1 MSQSAVGME
10 QRVQQLMKKQQLQH
24 YVAMD
29 RMFGVLMIFQWL
41 AAIAAAYW
49 ISPLAW
55 EGMTSRIHPHV
66 WLAIGLGGAIA
77 SLPLIFDFAWPG
89 QRVARYV
96 NSAAQVLFSGLLI
109 HITGGR
115 IETHFHVFGSLAF
128 LACYRDW
135 KVLIPATAIVAVD
148 HFVRGL
154 WWPESVFGI
163 ATASHWRWLE
173 HAGWVV
179 FEDIF
184 LVLAC
189 LKAMSEMRVVATRT
203 VALEETEYWKKSVL
217 NAALDAIVTIDEAGR
232 VTEWNGEAV
241 QIFGWSTT
249 EALGTQLHE
258 LIIPDRLHS
267 DYLSM
272 LEKFRETGSMPTLDR
287 RLEIT
292 ALRRDRSEFP
302 AEFAV
307 TPIHAQDQVTFCSFI
322 RDISERKEHEQ
333 ELLRSKDAAE
343 AASRA
348 KSSFLANMSHEIRT
362 PLNGIL
368 GFAELLRRGADGG
381 NEAARQ
387 EFIDTIDKCGRHLLT
402 VINDVLDLSKIE
414 AGQFE
419 ISRTTCSPHDI
430 LADVVSILRV
440 KAKEKGLTL
449 NYRWEGDVP
458 ESIETDADRLRQV
471 LMNVVGNAIKFTDDG
486 SVTIV
491 ANLEADSIGTTRLA
505 INVKDTGIGIAPDK
519 ITAIFAPFVQGDS
532 SVTRRY
538 GGTGLGLSIC
548 KSLCELLGG
557 TISVQSQLGL
567 GSVFTFTVDAG
578 HMKFSPSPTIVQ
590 GDVIN
595 LRAKAGDAGSGN
607 LDGRDILLVEDGEVN
622 RQFLRLLLEQTGAT
636 VATAED
642 GQQGLQQARQ
652 RAFDAI
658 ILDMQMPIM
667 DGYKAATEMRASGI
681 TCPIIALTAH
691 AMSGD
696 ADKCLRAGCS
706 HYLSKP
712 VKSAHLIDTLLDVLG
727 DSSERWNSAPSLD
740 SSATDDSDLDRV
752 MDSIGSPEHAIY

>member
-1 MSQSAVGME
+1 MNPSTVGME
-10 QRVQQLMKKQQLQH
+10 QRVQQLLKEQQQQH

-55 EGMTSRIHPHV
+55 EGMSSRVHPHV

-89 QRVARYV
+89 QRIARYV
-96 NSAAQVLFSGLLI
+96 NSAAQVLFSALLI
-109 HITGGR
+109 HVTGGR

-148 HFVRGL
+148 HFVRGM
-154 WWPESVFGI
+154 WWPESVFGL

-173 HAGWVV
+173 HAGWVI

-217 NAALDAIVTIDEAGR
+217 NAALDAIVTIDATGR
-232 VTEWNGEAV
+232 ITEWNGEAEQV
-241 QIFGWSTT
+241 FCWRTD
-249 EALGTQLHE
+249 EALGKQMHE
-258 LIIPDRLHS
+258 LIIPTRFHAT
-267 DYLSM
+267 YLEM
-272 LEKFRETGSMPTLDR
+272 LSKFRETGVSPVLDR
-287 RLEIT
+287 RLEMT
-292 ALRRDRSEFP
+292 ALRRNGSEFSIEV
-302 AEFAV
+302 AI

-322 RDISERKEHEQ
+322 RDISDRKTYER
-333 ELLRSKDAAE
+333 ELLQAKDAAE

-381 NEAARQ
+381 NDTVRQ

-419 ISRTTCSPHDI
+419 VHRAACSPHDI
-430 LADVVSILRV
+430 LADVASILRV

-471 LMNVVGNAIKFTDDG
+471 LMNVVGNAIKFTEDG
-486 SVTIV
+486 SVTIT
-491 ANLEADSIGTTRLA
+491 AKLEVDTTGSTKLA
-505 INVKDTGIGIAPDK
+505 IHVKDTGIGIAPDK
-519 ITAIFAPFVQGDS
+519 VSAIFAPFVQADS

-557 TISVQSQLGL
+557 SISVQSQLGL
-567 GSVFTFTVDAG
+567 GSVFTFSVDAG
-578 HMKFSPSPTIVQ
+578 QTRLSPSPSFTQ
-590 GDVIN
+590 GDLIKSRGKN
-595 LRAKAGDAGSGN
+595 ADARGDR
-607 LDGRDILLVEDGEVN
+607 LDGVEILLVEDGEVN
-622 RQFLRLLLEQTGAT
+622 RQFIRLLLEEAGAT
-636 VATAED
+636 VTITED

-652 RAFDAI
+652 RTFDAI

-667 DGYKAATEMRASGI
+667 DGYRAAGEMRDSGVA
-681 TCPIIALTAH
+681 CPIIALTAH

-696 ADKCLRAGCS
+696 AEKCLNAGCS

-712 VKSAHLIDTLLDVLG
+712 VKSAHLIKTLIEVLHSKA
-727 DSSERWNSAPSLD
+727 DASEEDALPGSVASE
-740 SSATDDSDLDRV
+740 DRGV
-752 MDSIGSPEHAIY
+752 YQLA

>member
-1 MSQSAVGME
+1 MNPSTVGME
-10 QRVQQLMKKQQLQH
+10 QRVQQLLKEQQQQH

-55 EGMTSRIHPHV
+55 EGMSSRVHPHV

-89 QRVARYV
+89 QRIARYV
-96 NSAAQVLFSGLLI
+96 NSAAQVLFSALLI
-109 HITGGR
+109 HVTGGR

-148 HFVRGL
+148 HFVRGM
-154 WWPESVFGI
+154 WWPESVFGL

-173 HAGWVV
+173 HAGWVI

-217 NAALDAIVTIDEAGR
+217 NAALDAIVTIDATGR
-232 VTEWNGEAV
+232 ITEWNGEAEQV
-241 QIFGWSTT
+241 FCWRTD
-249 EALGTQLHE
+249 EALGKQMHE
-258 LIIPDRLHS
+258 LIIPTRFHAT
-267 DYLSM
+267 YLEM
-272 LEKFRETGSMPTLDR
+272 LSKFRETGVSPVLDR
-287 RLEIT
+287 RLEMT
-292 ALRRDRSEFP
+292 ALRRNGSEFSIEV
-302 AEFAV
+302 AI

-322 RDISERKEHEQ
+322 RDISDRKTYER
-333 ELLRSKDAAE
+333 ELLQAKDAAE

-381 NEAARQ
+381 NDTVRQ

-419 ISRTTCSPHDI
+419 VHRAACSPHDI
-430 LADVVSILRV
+430 LADVASILRV

-471 LMNVVGNAIKFTDDG
+471 LMNVVGNAIKFTEDG
-486 SVTIV
+486 SVTIT
-491 ANLEADSIGTTRLA
+491 AKLEVDTTGSTKLA
-505 INVKDTGIGIAPDK
+505 IHVKDTGIGIAPDK
-519 ITAIFAPFVQGDS
+519 VSAIFAPFVQADS

-557 TISVQSQLGL
+557 SISVQSQLGL
-567 GSVFTFTVDAG
+567 GSVFTFSVDAG
-578 HMKFSPSPTIVQ
+578 QTRLSPSPSFTQ
-590 GDVIN
+590 GD
-595 LRAKAGDAGSGN
+595 
-607 LDGRDILLVEDGEVN
+607 
-622 RQFLRLLLEQTGAT
+622 
-636 VATAED
+636 
-642 GQQGLQQARQ
+642 
-652 RAFDAI
+652 
-658 ILDMQMPIM
+658 
-667 DGYKAATEMRASGI
+667 
-681 TCPIIALTAH
+681 
-691 AMSGD
+691 
-696 ADKCLRAGCS
+696 
-706 HYLSKP
+706 
-712 VKSAHLIDTLLDVLG
+712 LIK
-727 DSSERWNSAPSLD
+727 
-740 SSATDDSDLDRV
+740 
-752 MDSIGSPEHAIY
+752 